1 MSWWKGVS
9 TCPELGIDGC
19 VVWWDGWA
27 VVVAVVAV
35 FATIFLGVATL
46 WLGRQANRL
55 GDQANA
61 LSQMAFN
68 SQREAEKVRQD
79 AERDLRN
86 REKAVALAYCNVELK
101 ELQLRTM
108 VIYAFMGLGADF
120 CEDAFVE
127 SISTRELLS
136 KNAKNLKTDRLRSLL
151 GRLHALPEEEGV
163 DLARLLGICASV
175 QDQLAL
181 AAKSRLEPSDEVGLR
196 RLRETHSRQRA
207 SLKRANEI
215 AKKYSD
221 MAAEAIGEHA
231 ASPGR

>member
-1 MSWWKGVS
+1 MTWWKGIS
-9 TCPELGIDGC
+9 TCPELGVDGC

-46 WLGRQANRL
+46 WLGQQANRL
-55 GDQANA
+55 GVQAND
-61 LSQMAFN
+61 LSQAAFD
-68 SQREAEKVRQD
+68 SQRKAEKVKQD
-79 AERDLRN
+79 AESDLRN
-86 REKAVALAYCNVELK
+86 REKTVALAYCNVELK
-101 ELQLRTM
+101 ELELRTM
-108 VIYAFMGLGADF
+108 QIYTFMGPGEEF
-120 CEDAFVE
+120 CEDAFIL
-127 SISTRELLS
+127 STSTREQLS
-136 KNAKNLKTDRLRSLL
+136 ESASTLKTDRLQSLL
-151 GRLHALPEEEGV
+151 SRLHALPEEEGV

-181 AAKSRLEPSDEVGLR
+181 AAKSCLEPSDEVGLR

-215 AKKYSD
+215 AEKYSD

-231 ASPGR
+231 ASP

>member
-1 MSWWKGVS
+1 MSWWKGIS
-9 TCPELGIDGC
+9 TCPDLGIDGC

-27 VVVAVVAV
+27 VVVAIVAV
-35 FATIFLGVATL
+35 FATVFLGVATL

-55 GDQANA
+55 GVQANK
-61 LSQMAFN
+61 LSQTAFN
-68 SQREAEKVRQD
+68 SQREAENARQA

-108 VIYAFMGLGADF
+108 VIYSFMGPGADF
-120 CEDAFVE
+120 CEDAFVG
-127 SISTRELLS
+127 STSTRELLS
-136 KNAKNLKTDRLRSLL
+136 KNAKNLKTDRLQSLL

-175 QDQLAL
+175 QDQLYV
-181 AAKSRLEPSDEVGLR
+181 AAESRGEPSDKIALR
-196 RLRETHSRQRA
+196 RLRDTHSRQRA

-221 MAAEAIGEHA
+221 MATEAIGEHA
-231 ASPGR
+231 ASP

>member
-55 GDQANA
+55 GDQANE
-61 LSQMAFN
+61 LSQTAFN
-68 SQREAEKVRQD
+68 SQREADKARKG
-79 AERDLRN
+79 AETDLRN

-108 VIYAFMGLGADF
+108 VIYAFMGPSGDF
-120 CEDAFVE
+120 CEDAFVR
-127 SISTRELLS
+127 STSTRELLS
-136 KNAKNLKTDRLRSLL
+136 NNAKNLKTDRLQSLL

-175 QDQLAL
+175 QDQLAV
-181 AAKSRLEPSDEVGLR
+181 AAKPRLEPANEVALQ

-221 MAAEAIGEHA
+221 MATKAIGEHA
-231 ASPGR
+231 SWS